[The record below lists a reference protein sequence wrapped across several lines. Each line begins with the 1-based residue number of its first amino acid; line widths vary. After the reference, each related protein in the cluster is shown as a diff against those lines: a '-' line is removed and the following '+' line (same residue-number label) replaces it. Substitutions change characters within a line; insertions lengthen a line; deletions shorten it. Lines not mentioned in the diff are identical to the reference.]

1 MAKLSTKSKRRAV
14 RWPSTQIVEFQRSV
28 LRDAGQNP
36 AMVPDEPFRMLRI
49 AEVEERLG
57 IGEASIYRAM
67 RAGKF
72 PRPVTLDYLMKPT
85 AAEA

>member
-1 MAKLSTKSKRRAV
+1 MSKSSASNPRAV
-14 RWPSTQIVEFQRSV
+14 RWPSTKILEFQRNV
-28 LRDAGQNP
+28 LRDAGADP
-36 AMVPDEPFRMLRI
+36 SEIRDEPYRLLRLT
-49 AEVEERLG
+49 EVAQKVGLS
-57 IGEASIYRAM
+57 EASIYRAM